1 MKFANI
7 DKKTKLLLNKKN
19 NFNKMNSLQSLMV
32 KENINEESKLNE
44 YLGIIEE
51 FRDPYHLFLK
61 KDDLQEGE
69 IFIHYILMHMGKKKI
84 VFWGIYDVRSKV
96 FLVENGCKY
105 QLKNFSKFYNYWDTD
120 YLNVEN
126 TVKNRINKRIDS
138 FTGKKK
144 LINNN
149 QDYRKIKAYLSTV
162 ENSKFYNRLNTKTNP
177 KFNPKNTELY
187 FDLVAEGRNLVLSFY
202 YDLSLNL
209 NLLIRNYDIISL
221 QDENSQE
228 LYIISQQIDQ
238 VTSRILNLAD
248 NELNSYESKINLRH
262 FQKNNFSISPLFV
275 LKEITQSFYNFIK
288 YGLYFSDSYYDNL
301 SVCPSVFECE
311 NSPTS
316 LCGIIWNGHTN
327 YRNLADQ
334 IDLR

>member
-1 MKFANI
+1 
-7 DKKTKLLLNKKN
+7 
-19 NFNKMNSLQSLMV
+19 MNSLQSLMV
-32 KENINEESKLNE
+32 KENKNNEESKLNE

-105 QLKNFSKFYNYWDTD
+105 QLKNFSNFYDYWDSD

-126 TVKNRINKRIDS
+126 TVKNRINKRIDP
-138 FTGKKK
+138 FTSKKN

-162 ENSKFYNRLNTKTNP
+162 EKSAFYNGLNTTSQRNQN
-177 KFNPKNTELY
+177 FNQKNTDLY
-187 FDLVAEGRNLVLSFY
+187 FDLVKQGRSLILSFY
-202 YDLSLNL
+202 NNLSSNL
-209 NLLIRNYDIISL
+209 NLLIRDYDIISL
-221 QDENSQE
+221 QDENSEE
-228 LYIISQQIDQ
+228 LYIISQQIDGI
-238 VTSRILNLAD
+238 TSQIVDLAD
-248 NELNSYESKINLRH
+248 NELNSYESNINLRH
-262 FQKNNFSISPLFV
+262 FQKNNFPISSLFV

-288 YGLYFSDSYYDNL
+288 SGLFFSDSYYENL
-301 SVCPSVFECE
+301 SVCPSVFECK

-316 LCGIIWNGHTN
+316 LCGIIWNGQKN

>member
-1 MKFANI
+1 
-7 DKKTKLLLNKKN
+7 
-19 NFNKMNSLQSLMV
+19 MNSLQSLMV
-32 KENINEESKLNE
+32 KENKNNEESKLNE

-105 QLKNFSKFYNYWDTD
+105 QLKNFSNFYDYWDSD

-126 TVKNRINKRIDS
+126 TVKNRINKRIDP
-138 FTGKKK
+138 FTSKKN

-149 QDYRKIKAYLSTV
+149 QDY
-162 ENSKFYNRLNTKTNP
+162 
-177 KFNPKNTELY
+177 
-187 FDLVAEGRNLVLSFY
+187 
-202 YDLSLNL
+202 
-209 NLLIRNYDIISL
+209 L
-221 QDENSQE
+221 QDENSEE
-228 LYIISQQIDQ
+228 LYIISQQIDGI
-238 VTSRILNLAD
+238 TSQIVDLAD
-248 NELNSYESKINLRH
+248 NELNSYESNINLRH
-262 FQKNNFSISPLFV
+262 FQKNNFPISSLFV

-288 YGLYFSDSYYDNL
+288 SGLFFSDSYYENL
-301 SVCPSVFECE
+301 SVCPSVFECK

-316 LCGIIWNGHTN
+316 LCGIIWNGQKN